1 MRQLRRWADVSYRQL
16 ERNATDAGDVLPRAT
31 ISAALGRD
39 DLPREELLAAYVR
52 ACGGDDETVAAWLE
66 ARRRLSMT
74 DPMAPP
80 PVPEGAPATAAAQDD
95 EDTPQE
101 TPRDLAAHAHE
112 DQGAPDTGDGDQ
124 PAEETGSCDATPAS
138 HPAEQADP
146 HPAGNPARATPA
158 PSVWRRH
165 NPQVAIA
172 ACAVAG
178 VLALTFWPHDNHS
191 DGNRADRAPTG
202 VPSSGTTTSAPTSDR
217 PSATAPGTG
226 GETKDP
232 GPSPTTE
239 PVPPPAD
246 PPAGQ
251 EETTPSTDPTH
262 ARTATTARMP
272 ASGAARIHPASAPS
286 RCLTE
291 GRERNGRT
299 DPIAVQRSCADSP
312 LPRVT
317 LEKLSQDVYRIRWY
331 HPDPDKGLGCL
342 TVDDAS
348 TSPGALLVPWDNCQ
362 ANDSQK
368 FRLEASTGGFR
379 LRPLHSGLCIGFLPP
394 VADGAEAIQ
403 TACTGDSDQA
413 FTITTA

>member
-1 MRQLRRWADVSYRQL
+1 SYRQL

-80 PVPEGAPATAAAQDD
+80 PVPEGAPATAAAQDE

-101 TPRDLAAHAHE
+101 TPRDLEVHVHE
-112 DQGAPDTGDGDQ
+112 DQHDSDTGPAAAPLRAGDGD
-124 PAEETGSCDATPAS
+124 A
-138 HPAEQADP
+138 
-146 HPAGNPARATPA
+146 A
-158 PSVWRRH
+158 PDRRSAWRRH
-165 NPQVAIA
+165 SPQAAIA
-172 ACAVAG
+172 ACVVAG

-202 VPSSGTTTSAPTSDR
+202 VPSSGTTPSAPAGVQ
-217 PSATAPGTG
+217 PSGTAPGAG
-226 GETKDP
+226 GETKDA

-239 PVPPPAD
+239 LVPPPVD
-246 PPAGQ
+246 PPAER
-251 EETTPSTDPTH
+251 EEATPSTRPTH
-262 ARTATTARMP
+262 ARTAAARMP
-272 ASGAARIHPASAPS
+272 ASGAARIHPASASS

-299 DPIAVQRSCADSP
+299 DREIAVQHPCADSP
-312 LPRVT
+312 LPRVE
-317 LEKLSQDVYRIRWY
+317 LEKLEDAIYRIRWY
-331 HPDPDKGLGCL
+331 HPGPGKGLGCL
-342 TVDDAS
+342 AVDDS
-348 TSPGALLVPWDNCQ
+348 LTSSGALLAPWDCADGDN
-362 ANDSQK
+362 QK
-368 FRLEASTGGFR
+368 FRLEASGDGFR

-394 VADGAEAIQ
+394 VTDGAEAVQ
-403 TACTGDSDQA
+403 TACTGASDQV
-413 FTITTA
+413 FTFTSA